1 MEKLLKKSEIPDD
14 LLEYFEEVTPNIVP
28 CKVLDVFGGA
38 MTSAVVAYKHGR
50 KFAMIELSE
59 TYIKDIGIPRIEQ
72 ETQQFKLPMV
82 GV

>member
-14 LLEYFEEVTPNIVP
+14 LLEYFEEVTPQTVP
-28 CKVLDVFGGA
+28 CTVLDIFGGA
-38 MTSAVVAYKHGR
+38 MTSAIVSYKHGR
-50 KFAMIELSE
+50 YFKMIELSE
-59 TYIKDIGIPRIEQ
+59 AYIQDIGIPRIEQ